1 MREDVEEVLR
11 QCAALCVGGRGVE
24 EGDSE
29 GCSYTMDAPVN
40 NPGKYRVDRE
50 GDPPMSWG

>member
-11 QCAALCVGGRGVE
+11 QCAALCVGGRCVE

-29 GCSYTMDAPVN
+29 GCSYTPDAPAN

>member
-1 MREDVEEVLR
+1 MKEELEEVLR
-11 QCAALCVGGRGVE
+11 QCAALCVGSVE
-24 EGDSE
+24 FVEDSE
-29 GCSYTMDAPVN
+29 GCSFTPEAPKN

>member
-1 MREDVEEVLR
+1 MADEEEDGQV
-11 QCAALCVGGRGVE
+11 Q
-24 EGDSE
+24 DSE